1 MYTAVAVASILA
13 GCGAFNRSELPPTV
27 QAELAAERRV
37 HRAVDRSVSAAW
49 NVGSFVAEARAN
61 PAECMCPRWEVFI
74 AGDWVRA
81 ELRAARS
88 ADSDVEAFLA
98 ASDEEPL
105 AVEVQLTRDTVE
117 ASTGWRY
124 PVIEVVAVTPQRVP

>member
-1 MYTAVAVASILA
+1 M
-13 GCGAFNRSELPPTV
+13 V
-27 QAELAAERRV
+27 QAEHAAERRL

-61 PAECMCPRWEVFI
+61 PAACACPRWEVFI

-88 ADSDVEAFLA
+88 ADTDVEAFLA
-98 ASDEEPL
+98 ASDGAPL
-105 AVEVQLTRDTVE
+105 PLEVQLTRDTVE
-117 ASTGWRY
+117 ASTGWHY
-124 PVIEVVAVTPQRVP
+124 PVIEVIAVTPQNAP